1 MERPGTSSNKSRVK
15 KRVKKLK
22 KVCIKTLNT
31 FQIAYIYMQVIKN
44 TLCYEEHYDAVSERF
59 K

>member
-31 FQIAYIYMQVIKN
+31 FQIAYIYMQVIKS
-44 TLCYEEHYDAVSERF
+44 TLCYEEHYCAVSERF

>member
-31 FQIAYIYMQVIKN
+31 FQIAYMQVIKS
-44 TLCYEEHYDAVSERF
+44 TLCYEEHYGAVSERF